1 MATIVLSAAGMALG
15 GSIGGTT
22 LGLSNAVIGR
32 AIGATL
38 GRVIDQ
44 RVMGGS
50 DAVETGRIDRFRL
63 TGASEGSA
71 IPQIH
76 GQMRVGGQVIWA
88 TRFLESTTT
97 TGGSGKGSRQP
108 SVTNYA
114 YTVSLAIAVCEG
126 PITRIGRI
134 WADGV
139 EIAADDLTLRVYKG
153 GEDQLP
159 DPKIE
164 AVEGTGN
171 APAYRGTAYVVIED
185 LNLGLF
191 GNRIP
196 QFSFEVVKTSAD
208 DIAQKVRGVALIP
221 GTGEYAL
228 ATTPVTVNDGLG
240 AYRSLNVHTAAGKAD
255 IEVSLD
261 ALADEAP
268 NLSTA
273 SLIVSWF
280 GDDLRCG
287 SCRIGPRAETL
298 GPDPIDM
305 PWQVSGA
312 DRATAGLVPYADDR
326 PVYGGT
332 PTDQSVVQAIQSLT
346 ARRIS
351 PVFYPFVLMEQLS
364 DNTLPDPWGA
374 ATQPAL
380 PWRGRITLSLA
391 PTQSE
396 TPDQTALAEAE
407 VAAFFGTAQVSDFA
421 INGTSVTYTGPAEW
435 SYRRFI
441 LHYAHLCAA
450 AGGVGV
456 FCIGSELRGL
466 TEIRGANGFPA
477 VNQLRQL
484 AAEVKA
490 ILPNA
495 KITYAAD
502 WSEYHGMQPAGTA
515 DKLFHLD
522 ALWADPN
529 IDFIGIDNYLPLSD
543 WRDGLDHLDAHW
555 GDIRNLDY
563 LRSNVEGGELYD
575 WFYHSPEARAAQIRT
590 PITDGEGE
598 PWIWRPKDIRN
609 WWSNPHY
616 NRIDGVKQATPTD
629 WVPMSKPIVFT
640 EYGCAAIDKGTN
652 QPNKFLDPKSSESG
666 LPYYSTG
673 GRDDALQAAY
683 ITAIHDH
690 YADPSANPVSPVYG
704 GAMVDMSLACL
715 WAWDARPYPAFPNNR
730 DLWSDGANYARGHWM
745 NGRLS
750 ARSLAQAVAD
760 ICQRAGV
767 AEVDVSRL
775 YGVLRGYMIDQTDTA
790 RAALQPLMLAY
801 GFDVTERDGKL
812 TFVTRT
818 PTNGVTLSPDDLV
831 IGDRFSAI
839 EHIRA
844 PEAEVAG
851 KIRLSYV
858 GADGTYVT
866 RLAEASLAG
875 GSQSVARSEAGVVL
889 TAAEASQITDRWL
902 TEQRMARDTVT
913 FALPPSRI
921 DVAGGDVVTLRGD
934 SYRIDRMTQSL
945 GQEVEATRI
954 DTDAYIPS
962 LVDDLAETVA
972 PVAAPLPVT
981 GVFLDLPLLTGTEIA
996 HAPHFAATAVHWP
1009 GAVAL
1014 YHSETDSDYRLA
1026 VTAEW
1031 PATIGTTLTTL
1042 DPAMAGRWDHGAALR
1057 VQLVRGELSSTDRL
1071 GVLSGRNAIAIG
1083 DGSAD
1088 GWEVFQFQEAVL
1100 VAPNTY
1106 DLGLRLRGQQG
1117 TEAVYRPA
1125 GSMVVL
1131 LDGALAQ
1138 PDYPST
1144 LRGVTRSY
1152 RFGPA
1157 TRGYDDPTYQTVTSG
1172 FAGNGLRPYPVCHLT
1187 SRGEV
1192 TTWVRRTR
1200 VDGDSWDAAEVPLGE
1215 DREAYVV
1222 RIFDN
1227 GDLKREVIV
1236 TAPEFT
1242 YSASDKAADGV
1253 TGGYTVQVAQLSDRY
1268 GAGPYRS
1275 LWVA

>member
-38 GRVIDQ
+38 GRFIDQ

-63 TGASEGSA
+63 TGASEGAA

-97 TGGSGKGSRQP
+97 TGGSGKGFRQP
-108 SVTNYA
+108 SVTNFT

-139 EIAADDLTLRVYKG
+139 EIVADDLTLRVYKG

-185 LNLGLF
+185 LPLGLF

-196 QFSFEVVKTSAD
+196 QFSFEVVKTSPD
-208 DIAQKVRGVALIP
+208 DIAHKVRGVALIP

-240 AYRSLNVHTAAGKAD
+240 SYRSLNVHTAAGKAD

-261 ALADEAP
+261 ALTDEAP
-268 NLSTA
+268 NLATA
-273 SLIVSWF
+273 SLIVSWC
-280 GDDLRCG
+280 GNDLRCG

-312 DRATAGLVPYADDR
+312 DRATAGLVPYVDDR

-332 PTDQSVVQAIQSLT
+332 PTDQSVVQAIQSLNL
-346 ARRIS
+346 RGIS

-364 DNTLPDPWGA
+364 DNALPDPWGGTA
-374 ATQPAL
+374 QPAL

-391 PTQSE
+391 PNQSG

-407 VAAFFGTAQVSDFA
+407 VAAFFGTAQPSDFV
-421 INGTSVTYTGPAEW
+421 INGTTVSYTGPTEW

-477 VNQLRQL
+477 VDQLRQL

-515 DKLFHLD
+515 DKIFHLD

-543 WRDGLDHLDAHW
+543 WRDGLDHLDAEW

-616 NRIDGVKQATPTD
+616 NRVGGVKQATATD

-673 GRDDALQAAY
+673 ARDDALQAAY
-683 ITAIHDH
+683 IAAIHDH
-690 YADPSANPVSPVYG
+690 YADPATNPVSPVYG

-750 ARSLAQAVAD
+750 ARSLAQTVAD
-760 ICQRAGV
+760 MCRRAGV
-767 AEVDVSRL
+767 TEVDVSRL

-801 GFDVTERDGKL
+801 GFDVTERGGKL

-818 PTNGVTLSPDDLV
+818 PTHGVTLSPDELV

-844 PEAEVAG
+844 PEAEIAG

-858 GADGTYVT
+858 GADGSYDT
-866 RLAEASLAG
+866 RLAEASLVG
-875 GSQSVARSEAGVVL
+875 GTQSVARSEAGVVL
-889 TAAEASQITDRWL
+889 TKAEASQITDRWL

-921 DVAGGDVVTLRGD
+921 DVAAGDVVTLSGD

-954 DTDAYIPS
+954 DTDAYIPP

-972 PVAAPLPVT
+972 SITAPLPVT

-996 HAPHFAATAVHWP
+996 HAPHFAATAVNWP

-1026 VTAEW
+1026 ATAER

-1042 DPAMAGRWDHGAALR
+1042 APAMAGRWDHGAALR

-1071 GVLSGRNAIAIG
+1071 SVLSGRNAIAIG

-1106 DLGLRLRGQQG
+1106 DLRLRLRGQQG
-1117 TEAVYRPA
+1117 TEAVFRPA

-1131 LDGALAQ
+1131 LDGALVQ

-1157 TRGYDDPTYQTVTSG
+1157 NRGYDDPTYQTVTSG
-1172 FAGNGLRPYPVCHLT
+1172 FAGVGLRPYPVCHLT
-1187 SRGEV
+1187 STGDV

-1222 RIFDN
+1222 RIFAA

-1242 YSASDKAADGV
+1242 YSAADKAADGV
-1253 TGGYTVQVAQLSDRY
+1253 TAGYTVQVAQLSDRY
-1268 GAGPYRS
+1268 GAGSYRS